1 MPMTALAL
9 QQYCGSTALSDTRQ
23 DAPSVVQLCVP
34 QACRP
39 RGTFSFSSATAASER
54 SFVVFIVGMMYMYC
68 TVQVREAGGGQP
80 RRGR

>member
-34 QACRP
+34 QACCRP
-39 RGTFSFSSATAASER
+39 RGTFSFSSATAAK
-54 SFVVFIVGMMYMYC
+54 
-68 TVQVREAGGGQP
+68 TLKP
-80 RRGR
+80 